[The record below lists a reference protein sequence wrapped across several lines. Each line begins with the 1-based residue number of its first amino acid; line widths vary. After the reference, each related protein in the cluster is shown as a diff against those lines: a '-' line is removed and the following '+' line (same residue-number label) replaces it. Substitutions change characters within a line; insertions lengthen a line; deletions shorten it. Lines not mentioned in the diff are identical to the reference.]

1 MTGNGAEKYTANVDN
16 SDTED
21 TGIKNRVVND
31 AAKTAWNATLTAK
44 KGDDYLTTLAAVER
58 RVQEGV
64 QDAVSQ
70 AGNNVTAQIGSDTK
84 SATTNNMVTSVTT
97 TNGVVTAVGSA
108 QVTDDYVATDAGIA
122 STKLTVGTGYNAST
136 ATGDVSTSDS
146 VQSALAKIEHKANNA
161 GTSAI
166 NGLDVTDANTNG
178 QPVVRVNQTDGIVS
192 PVRGTITYKDGL
204 ESKLSNVNATGD
216 EASAYK
222 NCTTA
227 SPCTL
232 TMIWSND
239 KPVYEWT
246 NMDTEN
252 TNATL

>member
-1 MTGNGAEKYTANVDN
+1 M
-16 SDTED
+16 
-21 TGIKNRVVND
+21 
-31 AAKTAWNATLTAK
+31 TAK